1 MARKNFKS
9 DLGKLITS
17 SSIKFD
23 ISEDKKKDSNNSNDK
38 LNFIINQLKQ
48 ELHLWRTGKLT
59 VDIFEE
65 SIKEYKLKYDAEKNE
80 FTQL

>member
-9 DLGKLITS
+9 DLGELITN
-17 SSIKFD
+17 SSIELDAIKAKE
-23 ISEDKKKDSNNSNDK
+23 EDNNYNSK
-38 LNFIINQLKQ
+38 LNFIINQLKK

-65 SIKEYKLKYDAEKNE
+65 SLKNYKLKYDAETNE
-80 FTQL
+80 FQKIK